1 MTTSSR
7 WWHVSGIVAAAA
19 VFGLPLVVLG
29 MDALRS
35 LAVNPSLGHL
45 VIPSGRELVLLAR
58 SCALAGATAV
68 LCLVA
73 GTAASLAL
81 PPASGRMGWLR
92 TALFIP
98 MVIPPYVHALAWM
111 RVAEWLR
118 RLVAVVGIRLPAFQ
132 GFGAALW
139 VQVMVY
145 LPLGAG
151 AALAAWSMID
161 PQLVDAA
168 LMRGSQERALWRVVL
183 PLAGPVL
190 VSASLLVFVL
200 CMGDLSIPS
209 LFSVNTYV
217 LELYARFSATGRISD
232 VTLLAVPQVL
242 VCLVALIPAIRSIS
256 AAVSAPSTRE
266 EMAHSVWRP
275 SSWTRGLCTGAA
287 CLLSLDIA
295 GLGISLVSGLHGAT
309 WVAVVDAAPSAWVSV
324 RLAFFACALSLILAM
339 VIGPLVAGHGP
350 LGRSLCAL
358 ILIPLALPGPI
369 AGTGALLTSS
379 IVHRA
384 WMAQMVP
391 VLLMAFRFAPFAC
404 LMTGARLARADVEA
418 MEAGRVFQRRR
429 GDWVF
434 RVWLPTLLPVLTA
447 SLLLVALLVTGEVG
461 GTLMVMP
468 PGQEPLSIAIYN
480 YLHYGSSGTV
490 SALCLALFAGVLVLT
505 VPAFVFWHKA
515 WRST

>member
-1 MTTSSR
+1 
-7 WWHVSGIVAAAA
+7 
-19 VFGLPLVVLG
+19 
-29 MDALRS
+29 
-35 LAVNPSLGHL
+35 
-45 VIPSGRELVLLAR
+45 
-58 SCALAGATAV
+58 
-68 LCLVA
+68 
-73 GTAASLAL
+73 
-81 PPASGRMGWLR
+81 
-92 TALFIP
+92 
-98 MVIPPYVHALAWM
+98 
-111 RVAEWLR
+111 
-118 RLVAVVGIRLPAFQ
+118 
-132 GFGAALW
+132 
-139 VQVMVY
+139 
-145 LPLGAG
+145 
-151 AALAAWSMID
+151 
-161 PQLVDAA
+161 
-168 LMRGSQERALWRVVL
+168 
-183 PLAGPVL
+183 
-190 VSASLLVFVL
+190 
-200 CMGDLSIPS
+200 
-209 LFSVNTYV
+209 
-217 LELYARFSATGRISD
+217 
-232 VTLLAVPQVL
+232 
-242 VCLVALIPAIRSIS
+242 
-256 AAVSAPSTRE
+256 
-266 EMAHSVWRP
+266 
-275 SSWTRGLCTGAA
+275 
-287 CLLSLDIA
+287 
-295 GLGISLVSGLHGAT
+295 
-309 WVAVVDAAPSAWVSV
+309 
-324 RLAFFACALSLILAM
+324 M